1 MSRTARFLL
10 ITVIAVAMLII
21 IGLGSYV
28 AWSRSHQGIIL
39 GSVTVSGVSLEGLE
53 RTEAESILSEMESQQ
68 GEAVIQIFVNDQP
81 LAVTASEFGY
91 RINTGELI
99 DTAMQKERQ
108 GDLLTR
114 WRRWLRGFFNDPV
127 SVELFP
133 ESTIDQ
139 SLVDDFLKDL
149 DRQHGIPPVEGNLEF
164 MNGRPVPTYPSP
176 GWLLDSSEAGEEIR
190 SAAVGGGGT
199 VRLDTVLVAP
209 NTSIEQIA
217 DASATVE
224 LWISA
229 PVVFKDPDG
238 GAELVFTAQ
247 EIADAIVFGFDP
259 NTDPSVLLSID
270 RRLVTR
276 KVSAISDMVGDR
288 PVNAYY
294 EIDENDRVIIHPSA
308 TGISVDVHTLGD
320 SLETLAATR
329 AREGLLPKIE
339 GTQPQMST
347 EDIENLGIRHL
358 VSHYTTYHNCCAPR
372 VNNIQLFADRVNDAI
387 VLPGETF
394 SLNLHVG
401 QRTEEDGFV
410 EAGTLLRGE
419 LTDTVGGGV
428 SQFATTFYNAMFWG
442 GYEDISHKTHSF
454 HFTRYPEG
462 IEATINWP
470 EVDLVFRND
479 SPGQVLIRTEYTDTS
494 ITVKFF
500 GDNDGRT
507 VIGSWRDG
515 EGRLRV
521 ISEGGPGARVVS
533 ASITER
539 SGELAPPETLYR
551 ANPELALGEASVL
564 QTAKEGWKVRVT
576 RTIKQ
581 GEETRNRLWNVRYIP
596 RQEIVEMHPCL
607 MAYLTEAGVVTPPE
621 GTEEGSGDQDASAA
635 GEDPVCPEPGEDEED
650 TPEIPEELTDRFP
663 ELVPEQGEQTPIDE
677 QEGQSPVDG
686 EEEQEQTPV
695 DGEEEQEQTPVDG
708 EEEQEQTPATDT
720 E

>member
-1 MSRTARFLL
+1 MSRTARVLL

-28 AWSRSHQGIIL
+28 AWSRSHQGFIL
-39 GSVTVSGVSLEGLE
+39 GSVTVSGMSLEGLE

-81 LAVTASEFGY
+81 LTVTASEFGY

-108 GDLLTR
+108 GGLLTR

-127 SVELFP
+127 PVELFP

-149 DRQHGIPPVEGNLEF
+149 DQRHGIPPIEGNLEF
-164 MNGRPVPTYPSP
+164 VNGRPVPTYPSP

-209 NTSIEQIA
+209 NTTIQQIA
-217 DASATVE
+217 DPLATVE
-224 LWISA
+224 HWISA
-229 PVVFKDPDG
+229 PVVLKDPDG
-238 GAELVFTAQ
+238 EAELVFTAQ
-247 EIADAIVFGFDP
+247 EIADATIFSFDLNASP
-259 NTDPSVLLSID
+259 PVHLRID

-276 KVSAISDMVGDR
+276 KVSAISELVGVP

-308 TGISVDVHTLGD
+308 TGIGIDLNTVGD
-320 SLETLAATR
+320 LLETLAA
-329 AREGLLPKIE
+329 ARERGGILPKME
-339 GTQPQMST
+339 GTQPQVTT

-358 VSHYTTYHNCCAPR
+358 VSQYTTYHDCCAPR

-387 VLPGETF
+387 VLPGERF
-394 SLNLHVG
+394 SLNQHVG
-401 QRTEEDGFV
+401 ERTEEDGFE

-507 VIGSWRDG
+507 VIGSWKDG
-515 EGRLRV
+515 EGRLPV

-533 ASITER
+533 ASISER
-539 SGELAPPETLYR
+539 SDELAPPETLYR
-551 ANPELALGEASVL
+551 ANPELALGEVSEI
-564 QTAKEGWKVRVT
+564 QTAKEGWKVKVT

-607 MAYLTEAGVVTPPE
+607 MAYLTEAGVVTAPE
-621 GTEEGSGDQDASAA
+621 GTEEGAEDPDASAA
-635 GEDPVCPEPGEDEED
+635 GEDPVCPEPGEGEED
-650 TPEIPEELTDRFP
+650 TPALPEELTDRFP
-663 ELVPEQGEQTPIDE
+663 ELVPEEGEQTPIE
-677 QEGQSPVDG
+677 EEEGQSPVDG
-686 EEEQEQTPV
+686 EEEQTPV
-695 DGEEEQEQTPVDG
+695 DGEEEQ
-708 EEEQEQTPATDT
+708 TPASDT